1 MTNLDT
7 ASDAFLSQCYSLIRD
22 VPDFP
27 KKGIIF
33 KDIAPL
39 LASENYPLLIQ
50 NMADRVRD
58 AEPLAIA
65 GIESRGFILGSAMAH
80 EMNCGFV
87 PVRKKGKL
95 PPPVV
100 SHSYKLEYGE
110 DTIEVQPGRGQV
122 VLIDDVLAT
131 GGTLT
136 AAASALTKAGFE
148 VVDIL
153 VLINL
158 KFLNS
163 FEFNGIK
170 AKSIFTLH
178 N

>member
-1 MTNLDT
+1 M
-7 ASDAFLSQCYSLIRD
+7 
-22 VPDFP
+22 
-27 KKGIIF
+27 
-33 KDIAPL
+33 
-39 LASENYPLLIQ
+39 
-50 NMADRVRD
+50 
-58 AEPLAIA
+58 
-65 GIESRGFILGSAMAH
+65 
-80 EMNCGFV
+80 
-87 PVRKKGKL
+87 
-95 PPPVV
+95 V